1 MSRSPLGLHDSE
13 WVYYFF
19 LEPAEVILPS
29 NACIV
34 GPVTRVCARERERAT
49 TPPRWPSGMRGSPT
63 KHLLDR
69 QRNIERIDFGTLVD
83 VNRPQ
88 RALAFF

>member
-1 MSRSPLGLHDSE
+1 MCVPQSSSIHDSE
-13 WVYYFF
+13 WGTIFF
-19 LEPAEVILPS
+19 RTSRGDLAVNVHRRAS
-29 NACIV
+29 YAC
-34 GPVTRVCARERERAT
+34 ERKRAT

-63 KHLLDR
+63 KHLRDR
-69 QRNIERIDFGTLVD
+69 QRNVERIDFGTLVD